1 MFLLAIITGTLTLM
15 NYFFLT
21 NQTYAPLIGS
31 LLQVILLALTL
42 VAAVKYRG
50 QRQRHDYAG
59 RGYQIFSL
67 RFSIILL
74 ACLGNIAVLIVV
86 LLNLFGGLKQF

>member
-42 VAAVKYRG
+42 VAKYRG